1 MYIYI
6 ILIIIIIINIIL
18 YIYILKDII
27 KVSTGKW
34 CHLAIQKLQKSMLP
48 HGYVAWNPGIVSWY
62 IWSTENEPLFLKH

>member
-1 MYIYI
+1 MIPLTNHEGRSEVVITYPDRCIYI
-6 ILIIIIIINIIL
+6 IIL

-48 HGYVAWNPGIVSWY
+48 HGYVAWNPGIVS
-62 IWSTENEPLFLKH
+62 